1 MPNSPQIKFKI
12 ENNNLEQTTPLT
24 GVSCVLARTTKGPY
38 NDPST
43 IVSTIS
49 QFRGLYGS
57 EIVPDGS
64 PSNIERAIAG
74 GSKLRIVRVPGND
87 YFKGVLTT
95 STEVPTKPEVAPTP
109 LSIISLSAGSVNVSI
124 GFYTKTYDELVDGS
138 ANFDAKFIKQG
149 NTLFCN
155 IYGHGHNEVLESLP
169 VITYKNA
176 DDNNNTSVDYL
187 AFYTFLTSSD
197 YLEPVVISS
206 TLTNKSLAGI
216 ANWLYEEVDNSKVAL
231 TFKVANKEVDTT
243 NGTVCIS
250 QPGNSGTAP
259 TSDQWIESLEY
270 IRDYTDPYHV
280 CCSHIDQHLSDSSD
294 QLAVH
299 KAAKNMVDEL
309 DEYMYFIEVPKYTT
323 HYSEGTTVR
332 DKAGIISWVNTCMG
346 TIGNSRNVA
355 YFAGGIM
362 MNNAQGISVESDVM
376 GSILG
381 LADASASNYGPWKSF
396 AGTNRGCIY
405 DGNGPA
411 CLNYGSPSRYN
422 DLNELAHV
430 YTNMIVVKDT
440 TNSGKQTMLWHCFTS
455 QVKQD
460 SFKFIS
466 IVQLIYYLKKVIRP
480 ILESK
485 IEEPNYI
492 PTWNDIYLEVKPLL
506 DDLVEQEA
514 MSEYTWMGDQNAS
527 GYSDMQVNNEADV
540 RQGKYKA
547 ILKFKEIVPMQEI
560 EMVLTIDKVA
570 KTSTVELNS

>member
-24 GVSCVLARTTKGPY
+24 GVSCILARTTKGPY
-38 NDPST
+38 NDPSV
-43 IVSTIS
+43 IVRTIS

-64 PSNIERAIAG
+64 PSNIERALSG
-74 GSKLRIVRVPGND
+74 GSKLRVIRVPGNN
-87 YFKGVLTT
+87 YFKGVLKTG
-95 STEVPTKPEVAPTP
+95 SEVPTKPEVAPSPTGV
-109 LSIISLSAGSVNVSI
+109 ISLSAGGVTVSI
-124 GFYTKTYDELVDGS
+124 GFYTKTYDELIDGS

-149 NTLFCN
+149 NTIFCN
-155 IYGHGHNEVLESLP
+155 IYGHGRNEVLESLP

-176 DDNNNTSVDYL
+176 DTNNSTSVDYL

-197 YLEPVVISS
+197 YLEPSVISS

-216 ANWLYEEVDNSKVAL
+216 ANWLYEEVDNSNVPL
-231 TFKVANKEVDTT
+231 TFKVANQEVSTEGIT
-243 NGTVCIS
+243 CIS
-250 QPGNSGTAP
+250 QPGNSGSAP

-270 IRDYTDPYHV
+270 IRDYTDPYHI
-280 CCSHIDQHLSDSSD
+280 CCSHLDQHLSDGSD

-299 KAAKNMVDEL
+299 KAAKIMVDEL

-323 HYSEGTTVR
+323 HYAEGTTVR
-332 DKAGIISWVNTCMG
+332 NKAGIITWINTCMG

-362 MNNAQGISVESDVM
+362 MNNNQGIPVESDVM

-396 AGTNRGCIY
+396 AGMNRGCIY

-430 YTNMIVVKDT
+430 YANMIVVKDT

-466 IVQLIYYLKKVIRP
+466 IVQLIYYLKKVLRP
-480 ILESK
+480 ILENK

-492 PTWNDIYLEVKPLL
+492 PTWNDIYLEAKPIL

-514 MSEYTWMGDQNAS
+514 MSEYTWMGDQDAS

>member
-24 GVSCVLARTTKGPY
+24 GVSCILARTTKGPY
-38 NDPST
+38 NDPSV

-64 PSNIERAIAG
+64 PSNIERALSR
-74 GSKLRIVRVPGND
+74 GSKLRVIRVPGNN
-87 YFKGVLTT
+87 YFKGVLKTGP
-95 STEVPTKPEVAPTP
+95 EVPTKPEVAQSPTE
-109 LSIISLSAGSVNVSI
+109 IISLSAGNAKVSI
-124 GFYTKTYDELVDGS
+124 GFYTKTYDELIDGS

-149 NTLFCN
+149 NTIFCN
-155 IYGHGHNEVLESLP
+155 IYGHSRNEVLESLP

-176 DDNNNTSVDYL
+176 NDNNSTSVDYL

-197 YLEPVVISS
+197 YLEPLVISS
-206 TLTNKSLAGI
+206 TLTNKSIAGI
-216 ANWLYEEVDNSKVAL
+216 ANWLYEEVDNSNVAL
-231 TFKVANKEVDTT
+231 TFKVADKEVDTE
-243 NGTVCIS
+243 GTTCIS
-250 QPGNSGTAP
+250 QPGNSGSAP
-259 TSDQWIESLEY
+259 TSDQWIGSLEY
-270 IRDYTDPYHV
+270 IRDYTDPYHIS
-280 CCSHIDQHLSDSSD
+280 CSHLDQHLSEGSD

-332 DKAGIISWVNTCMG
+332 NKAGIVTWITTCMG

-362 MNNAQGISVESDVM
+362 MNNDQGIPVESDVM
-376 GSILG
+376 GPILG

-396 AGTNRGCIY
+396 AGMNRGCIY

-430 YTNMIVVKDT
+430 YANMIVVKDT

-480 ILESK
+480 ILENK

-492 PTWNDIYLEVKPLL
+492 PTWKDIYLEVKPIL

-514 MSEYTWMGDQNAS
+514 MSEYTWIGDQNAS
-527 GYSDMQVNNEADV
+527 GYSDMQVNKEADV

>member
-24 GVSCVLARTTKGPY
+24 GVSCILARTTKGPY
-38 NDPST
+38 NDPSV

-64 PSNIERAIAG
+64 PSNIERALSG
-74 GSKLRIVRVPGND
+74 GSKLRVIRVPGNN
-87 YFKGVLTT
+87 YFKGVLKTGP
-95 STEVPTKPEVAPTP
+95 EVPTKPEVAQSPTE
-109 LSIISLSAGSVNVSI
+109 IISLSAGNAKVSI
-124 GFYTKTYDELVDGS
+124 GFYTKTYDELIDGS

-149 NTLFCN
+149 NTIFCN
-155 IYGHGHNEVLESLP
+155 IYGHGRNEVLESLP

-176 DDNNNTSVDYL
+176 DDNNSTSVDYL

-197 YLEPVVISS
+197 YLEPLVISS

-216 ANWLYEEVDNSKVAL
+216 ANWLYEEVDNSNVAL
-231 TFKVANKEVDTT
+231 TFKVADKEVDTE
-243 NGTVCIS
+243 GTTCIS
-250 QPGNSGTAP
+250 QPGNSGSAP

-270 IRDYTDPYHV
+270 IRDYTDPYHIS
-280 CCSHIDQHLSDSSD
+280 CSHLDQHLSDSSD

-332 DKAGIISWVNTCMG
+332 NKAGIVTWINTCMG

-362 MNNAQGISVESDVM
+362 MNNDQGIPVESDVI
-376 GSILG
+376 GPILG

-396 AGTNRGCIY
+396 AGMNRGCIY

-430 YTNMIVVKDT
+430 YANMIVVKDT

-480 ILESK
+480 ILENK

-492 PTWNDIYLEVKPLL
+492 PTWRDIYLEVKPIL

-527 GYSDMQVNNEADV
+527 GYSDMQVNKEADV

>member
-24 GVSCVLARTTKGPY
+24 GVSCVLARTTKGLY
-38 NDPST
+38 NDPSV

-64 PSNIERAIAG
+64 PSNIERALSG
-74 GSKLRIVRVPGND
+74 GSKLRVIRVPGNN
-87 YFKGVLTT
+87 YFKGVLKTG
-95 STEVPTKPEVAPTP
+95 SEVPTKPEVAPSPTE
-109 LSIISLSAGSVNVSI
+109 IISLSAGGVTVSI
-124 GFYTKTYDELVDGS
+124 GFYTKTYDELIDGS

-149 NTLFCN
+149 NTVFCN
-155 IYGHGHNEVLESLP
+155 IYGHGRNEVLESLP

-176 DDNNNTSVDYL
+176 DANNSTSVDYL

-197 YLEPVVISS
+197 YLEPLVISS

-216 ANWLYEEVDNSKVAL
+216 ANWLYEEVDNSNVAL
-231 TFKVANKEVDTT
+231 TFKVANQEVSTEGIT
-243 NGTVCIS
+243 CIS
-250 QPGNSGTAP
+250 QPGNSGSAP

-270 IRDYTDPYHV
+270 IRDYTDPYHLS
-280 CCSHIDQHLSDSSD
+280 CSHIDQHLSESSD

-323 HYSEGTTVR
+323 HYAEGTTVR
-332 DKAGIISWVNTCMG
+332 NKAGIITWINTCMG

-362 MNNAQGISVESDVM
+362 MNNNQGIPVESDVM

-396 AGTNRGCIY
+396 AGMNRGCIY
-405 DGNGPA
+405 DGKGPA

-430 YTNMIVVKDT
+430 YANMIVVKDT

-466 IVQLIYYLKKVIRP
+466 IVQLIYYLKKVLRP
-480 ILESK
+480 ILENK

-492 PTWNDIYLEVKPLL
+492 PTWNDIYLEAKPIL

-514 MSEYTWMGDQNAS
+514 MSEYTWMGDQDAS